1 MMTPRPIRAAVNHL
15 PLSHTLFATAR
26 RPDRPWGAVV
36 VSAALHVVV
45 IAAGSYV
52 AREAMSAPM
61 PSAAREL
68 TFFAVLSAPDP
79 SLIFPLKPLPLPA
92 AVKEPPKIPEIV
104 PPALEPP
111 PIPEKRADEIKPVEP
126 KPPEPR
132 HEDPAKVEPPKPTVT
147 VGAFES
153 GAATARTVEPVRTVE
168 NAGFDAPMATG
179 LGIKTRSASVGAFD
193 QAASGATAS
202 GTARSRVVTDGGFG
216 TATTSALAQPRTRVL
231 ADTGFGASRAEAAPA
246 SRPRQE
252 VQTTDFDAKPAPK
265 TTAAAPREPRI
276 DVQLE
281 ILSKPTPAYTD
292 EARTLKIEGD
302 VLLDVQFAAS
312 GEIRVLRVVRGLGHG
327 LDESACR
334 AAQGIRFKPAQSAGH
349 AIDFRTTV
357 HIVFRL
363 A

>member
-1 MMTPRPIRAAVNHL
+1 MTPRPIRAAVNHL
-15 PLSHTLFATAR
+15 PLSDTLFATTR
-26 RPDRPWGAVV
+26 RPTRSWGAIAA
-36 VSAALHVVV
+36 SAALHVAM

-61 PSAAREL
+61 PRAAREL

-92 AVKEPPKIPEIV
+92 AVKEPPKIPETV

-111 PIPEKRADEIKPVEP
+111 PIPEKRADEIKPIEP
-126 KPPEPR
+126 KPPELR

-147 VGAFES
+147 VGAFAS
-153 GAATARTVEPVRTVE
+153 GAASAHTVEPVRTVE
-168 NAGFDAPMATG
+168 NAGFDAPTASATEMKTRTATVG
-179 LGIKTRSASVGAFD
+179 AFEQTPGGILAKTRSD
-193 QAASGATAS
+193 
-202 GTARSRVVTDGGFG
+202 SRKGVADAGFG
-216 TATTSALAQPRTRVL
+216 SAAVSAPAQPRSRAL
-231 ADTGFGASRAEAAPA
+231 ADAGFGASHNDAAPQP
-246 SRPRQE
+246 RPRQV
-252 VQTTDFDAKPAPK
+252 VQATEFDARPAPQ
-265 TTAAAPREPRI
+265 AAAPAPREPRI

-312 GEIRVLRVVRGLGHG
+312 GEIRVLGVVRGLGHG